1 MNHGEIVY
9 SQISPTWLMHAVVPS
24 AVMAALMAAA
34 ISCNANFIAFFV
46 AVLISVSSLYRFAV
60 CLSTRKYT
68 M

>member
-1 MNHGEIVY
+1 MKTRDMTLI
-9 SQISPTWLMHAVVPS
+9 

-34 ISCNANFIAFFV
+34 ISCNANLIAFFV

-60 CLSTRKYT
+60 CLSTRKNRKNT